1 MSFAQPATVDD
12 LLNYRLNRLLASSG
26 ALVTR
31 ICEGRYGITRR
42 EWRLIC
48 ILADHGA
55 MSPSQLAERSHLE
68 RPRVSR
74 HVSDLVTKK
83 LFARIVNPD
92 DRRRAWVDITPR
104 GRDLHAEFFPQS
116 VQLNNLVLATLS
128 ASELAAFDQALTK
141 LTSAAEALFKSHP
154 LPERADRRHGGR
166 RRGSVGQIEDLP
178 HMHGTLKAPAAAP

>member
-1 MSFAQPATVDD
+1 MSFSHPTTVDD

-55 MSPSQLAERSHLE
+55 MSPSQLADRSHLE

-74 HVSDLVTKK
+74 HVSDLVAKR
-83 LFARIVNPD
+83 LFERVIDPD
-92 DRRRAWVDITPR
+92 DRRRAWVDITAR
-104 GRDLHAEFFPQS
+104 GRALHAEFFPQS

-128 ASELAAFDQALTK
+128 ASELKAFDEALTK
-141 LTSAAEALFKSHP
+141 LTGTADELVKSSP
-154 LPERADRRHGGR
+154 LEERADRRLGGR
-166 RRGSVGQIEDLP
+166 RRGSVGQVEGLP
-178 HMHGTLKAPAAAP
+178 RLSGRG

>member
-48 ILADHGA
+48 ILVDHGE

-74 HVSDLVTKK
+74 HVSDLVGKK
-83 LFARIVNPD
+83 LLERVGDPD
-92 DRRRAWVDITPR
+92 DRRRARVDVTAR
-104 GRDLHAEFFPQS
+104 GRALHAEFFPES
-116 VQLNNLVLATLS
+116 VRLNNLVLAALTPD
-128 ASELAAFDQALTK
+128 ELASFDKAMARLT
-141 LTSAAEALFKSHP
+141 AAADELVRSRP
-154 LPERADRRHGGR
+154 LADKADRRHGGR
-166 RRGSVGQIEDLP
+166 RRGAVGRADGLP
-178 HMHGTLKAPAAAP
+178 QLGIRGGLS

>member
-12 LLNYRLNRLLASSG
+12 LLNYRLSRLLASSG

-74 HVSDLVTKK
+74 HVSDLVTKN
-83 LFARIVNPD
+83 LFARGADPD
-92 DRRRAWVDITPR
+92 DRRRAWVDITAR
-104 GRDLHAEFFPQS
+104 GRALHAEFFPQS

-128 ASELAAFDQALTK
+128 ASELAAFDKALTK
-141 LTSAAEALFKSHP
+141 LTGAADELVRSRP
-154 LPERADRRHGGR
+154 LQEKADRRHGGR
-166 RRGSVGQIEDLP
+166 RRGSVGLVDGLP
-178 HMHGTLKAPAAAP
+178 RLGGPADSLGNR

>member
-83 LFARIVNPD
+83 LFERVVDPD
-92 DRRRAWVDITPR
+92 DRRRAWVNITPR
-104 GRDLHAEFFPQS
+104 GRTLHAEFFPQS
-116 VQLNNLVLATLS
+116 VHLNNLVLSTLNEV
-128 ASELAAFDQALTK
+128 ELRAFDMAMTK
-141 LTSAAEALFKSHP
+141 LTDAADALVKSHP

-166 RRGSVGQIEDLP
+166 RRGSVGKFTEVP
-178 HMHGTLKAPAAAP
+178 HLGDRR

>member
-1 MSFAQPATVDD
+1 MSFAQPATVED

-55 MSPSQLAERSHLE
+55 MSPSQLAERAHLE

-74 HVSDLVTKK
+74 HVSDLVTKQ
-83 LFARIVNPD
+83 LFARVGDPD
-92 DRRRAWVDITPR
+92 DRRRAWVDITER
-104 GRDLHAEFFPQS
+104 GKALHAEFFPQS
-116 VQLNNLVLATLS
+116 VQLNNQVLATL
-128 ASELAAFDQALTK
+128 APAELAAFDRALTK
-141 LTSAAEALFKSHP
+141 LTEAADALVRSKP
-154 LPERADRRHGGR
+154 LPEKADRRHGGR
-166 RRGSVGQIEDLP
+166 RRGSVGRVDELP
-178 HMHGTLKAPAAAP
+178 RLGGRSGSMSG

>member
-1 MSFAQPATVDD
+1 MSFAQPTTVDD

-83 LFARIVNPD
+83 LFARVIDPD
-92 DRRRAWVDITPR
+92 DRRRAWVNITPS
-104 GRDLHAEFFPQS
+104 GRALHAEFFPQS
-116 VQLNNLVLATLS
+116 VQLNNLVLSTLS
-128 ASELAAFDQALTK
+128 EAERNAFDMAMTK
-141 LTSAAEALFKSHP
+141 LTDAADALVKSHR
-154 LPERADRRHGGR
+154 LPEKADRRHGGR
-166 RRGSVGQIEDLP
+166 RRGSVGEFVELP
-178 HMHGTLKAPAAAP
+178 HLGERR

>member
-1 MSFAQPATVDD
+1 MIRTMSFAQPATVDD
-12 LLNYRLNRLLASSG
+12 LLNYRLSRLLANSG

-83 LFARIVNPD
+83 LFARVIDPN
-92 DRRRAWVDITPR
+92 DRRRAWVDITAR
-104 GRDLHAEFFPQS
+104 GRALHAEFFPQS
-116 VQLNNLVLATLS
+116 VQLNNLVLSTLS
-128 ASELAAFDQALTK
+128 AAELAAFDKALTK
-141 LTSAAEALFKSHP
+141 LTGAADALVRSNP
-154 LPERADRRHGGR
+154 LPEKADRRHGGR
-166 RRGSVGQIEDLP
+166 RRGSVGQADGLP
-178 HMHGTLKAPAAAP
+178 RLGG